1 VIVPFSLWLSFLPV
15 LLLGIVAGALAA
27 SYVARAELGRHRARA
42 EQAERAKAIAEARLL
57 DLNAQH
63 REQVDSIAQQLKS
76 ELHEASARVAE
87 MQRDQFLALA
97 GERFAA
103 AEERANAKLSEL
115 VLPVSQKLTE
125 FDALVQTMEKSR
137 VGAYEGLREQISG
150 LMERSGKLETSTSQ
164 LVSQTSVLVSALRNP
179 TTRGKWGEVQLKRV
193 VELAGMQEHVDY
205 DEQQT
210 FDTGDGM
217 GRPDMTVSLP
227 GNSRI
232 FVDAK
237 VPLAAYLDAIESSDE
252 GARRD
257 KFRAHAG
264 AFKSHV
270 DALAKKNYH
279 RVEGSADFVVMF
291 VPGEAFLSA
300 ACTENPELIEYGAA
314 KGIYIASPLTLMAL
328 LRSYALGWQ
337 QRQQEEN
344 AKAIAEAARVLYDR
358 VRAFATHF
366 VTIGSNLQKA
376 VASYNN
382 AVGSMESRV
391 LPQGRKI
398 KEMASLPDSD
408 LPEVAVVELAPRE
421 ITALDA
427 QPRRSRTR
435 QTPLFTDHEAS

>member
-1 VIVPFSLWLSFLPV
+1 MNGTLSLVLV
-15 LLLGIVAGALAA
+15 LLIGLVGGAALALA
-27 SYVARAELGRHRARA
+27 LARREIARHRERAEAA
-42 EQAERAKAIAEARLL
+42 EQARAIAESRLL
-57 DLNAQH
+57 DLDERH
-63 REQVDSIAQQLKS
+63 RQSVEIVAERLKS
-76 ELHEASARVAE
+76 EMHESNGRIAE
-87 MQRDQFLALA
+87 MQREQFLAIA
-97 GERFAA
+97 NERFDKA
-103 AEERANAKLSEL
+103 L
-115 VLPVSQKLTE
+115 LPVAQKLNE

-137 VGAYEGLREQISG
+137 VGAYEGLKEQIAG
-150 LMERSGKLETSTSQ
+150 LLERSGRLELSTSQ
-164 LVSQTSVLVSALRNP
+164 LSTQTSVLVSALRNP

-210 FDTGDGM
+210 FDTGEGM

-227 GNSRI
+227 GNARI

-237 VPLAAYLDAIESSDE
+237 APLAAYLEAIEIPEES
-252 GARRD
+252 GRRD
-257 KFRAHAG
+257 KLRAHAS

-279 RVEGSADFVVMF
+279 RVDGSAEFVVMF

-300 ACTENPELIEYGAA
+300 ACTENPDLIEYGAA

-358 VRAFATHF
+358 VSTFASHF
-366 VTIGSNLQKA
+366 VSMGSNLKKA
-376 VASYNN
+376 VDSYNG
-382 AVGSMESRV
+382 AVRSMETRV

-398 KEMASLPDSD
+398 KEMASLSGDT
-408 LPEVAVVELAPRE
+408 PEVAEIEVTPRE
-421 ITALDA
+421 VTALDA
-427 QPRRSRTR
+427 QPRRRGTR
-435 QTPLFTDHEAS
+435 QPPLFTNDEAS

>member
-1 VIVPFSLWLSFLPV
+1 MNDLLLPLLV
-15 LLLGIVAGALAA
+15 LLLGAIAGAAVVWFVTRRESNVHRERA
-27 SYVARAELGRHRARA
+27 ARAERA
-42 EQAERAKAIAEARLL
+42 QAIAESRLSDL
-57 DLNAQH
+57 DAQH
-63 REQVDSIAQQLKS
+63 RQQVETVAERLKT
-76 ELHEASARVAE
+76 ELHESNARIAE

-97 GERFAA
+97 AERFTA

-125 FDALVQTMEKSR
+125 FDALVQAMEKSR
-137 VGAYEGLREQISG
+137 VGAYAGMKEQIAG
-150 LMERSGKLETSTSQ
+150 LAERSAKLETSTAQ
-164 LVSQTSVLVSALRNP
+164 LASQTSVLVSALRNP

-205 DEQQT
+205 GEQRT
-210 FDTGDGM
+210 FDTGEMM
-217 GRPDMTVSLP
+217 GRPDLTVLLP
-227 GNSRI
+227 GDARI

-237 VPLAAYLDAIESSDE
+237 APLAAYLDAIELTE
-252 GARRD
+252 EPARRE
-257 KFRAHAG
+257 KFRMHAG
-264 AFKSHV
+264 AFKAHV

-279 RVEGSADFVVMF
+279 RADGSADFVVMF

-300 ACTENPELIEYGAA
+300 ACTENPDLIEYAAA
-314 KGIYIASPLTLMAL
+314 KGIYISSPLTLMAL

-337 QRQQEEN
+337 HRAQEEN

-358 VRAFATHF
+358 VRSFAAHF
-366 VTIGSNLQKA
+366 VTIGSNLQKT

-408 LPEVAVVELAPRE
+408 LPETAAIELAPRE

-427 QPRRSRTR
+427 QPRRNRTR
-435 QTPLFTDHEAS
+435 QPPLFTDEAS